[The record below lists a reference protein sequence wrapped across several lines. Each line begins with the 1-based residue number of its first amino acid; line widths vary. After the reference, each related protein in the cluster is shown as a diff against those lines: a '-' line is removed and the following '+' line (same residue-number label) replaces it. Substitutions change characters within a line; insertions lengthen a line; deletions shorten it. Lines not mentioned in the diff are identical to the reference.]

1 MMQRFNSPLHLKDV
15 GLSFNTQEKGSTSVA
30 GSRPFYV
37 IISVLLSISLLLPT
51 LTANAQQIKPRIVIL
66 ATGGTIAGSAKSS
79 VQASYNPG
87 VQNIEVIISSVP
99 EVESLANLEGIQVC
113 NISSQNITE
122 RVWLELWKIAD
133 CLFKND
139 LCDGIV
145 ITHGTDT
152 MEETAYFLNLT
163 LRHSLPVVLTGS
175 MRPATAISAD
185 GPFNLYNAVAL
196 AASPLAHNKGVM
208 VTMNDYIYCAND
220 VTKSNTVNTNAFS
233 CPNLGPLGY
242 MREGVPTFYRENM
255 FTHTSASEF
264 DISNLIE
271 KPKSELNELSPAALN
286 KLPKT
291 EIILS
296 YAFASGTAINAIID
310 SGAQGII
317 IAGVGHGNFNREI
330 LKGMEK
336 AVAQNIAIVRSSRIL
351 MGGVDF
357 AAEEYNPQYPV
368 SLNKSPQKARILLML
383 ALTKTKDPIE
393 IQRIFKEY

>member
-1 MMQRFNSPLHLKDV
+1 MQRFNSPLHLKDV

-133 CLFKND
+133 SLFKND

-296 YAFASGTAINAIID
+296 YAFASGITINAIID

>member
-1 MMQRFNSPLHLKDV
+1 MQRFNTPLHLRDV
-15 GLSFNTQEKGSTSVA
+15 GISFSTQEKGSTSVA

-37 IISVLLSISLLLPT
+37 ILSVLLSISLLFPVL
-51 LTANAQQIKPRIVIL
+51 AASAQQIKPRIVIL

-99 EVESLANLEGIQVC
+99 EIESLATLKGIQVC

-122 RVWLELWKIAD
+122 EIWLELWKIAD
-133 CLFKND
+133 SLFKND

-163 LRHSLPVVLTGS
+163 LRHSKPVVITGS

-233 CPNLGPLGY
+233 CPNFGPLGY

-264 DISNLIE
+264 DISNFC
-271 KPKSELNELSPAALN
+271 KKNPKELY

-291 EIILS
+291 EIVLS
-296 YAFASGTAINAIID
+296 YAFTSGAAINGVID

-330 LKGMEK
+330 LKEMEK

-383 ALTKTKDPIE
+383 SLTKTKDPAE
-393 IQRIFKEY
+393 IQRFFREY

>member
-1 MMQRFNSPLHLKDV
+1 MQRFNSPLHLRDV

-37 IISVLLSISLLLPT
+37 IISVLLSISLLFPT

-133 CLFKND
+133 SLFKND

-330 LKGMEK
+330 LNGMEK

-383 ALTKTKDPIE
+383 ALTKTKDPTE